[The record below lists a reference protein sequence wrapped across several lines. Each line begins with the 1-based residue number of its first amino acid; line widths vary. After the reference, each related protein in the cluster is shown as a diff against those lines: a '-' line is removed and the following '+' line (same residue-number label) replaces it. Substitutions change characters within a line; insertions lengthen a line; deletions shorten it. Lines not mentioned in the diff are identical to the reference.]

1 MRHPVYGKVITKV
14 KPGDTV
20 SVAGRNKFDYP
31 VEYVVMVPGCY
42 FIDKEARRIRFNMA
56 GLECF
61 DKKVNLRE

>member
-1 MRHPVYGKVITKV
+1 M
-14 KPGDTV
+14 
-20 SVAGRNKFDYP
+20 N
-31 VEYVVMVPGCY
+31 VVMVPGCY